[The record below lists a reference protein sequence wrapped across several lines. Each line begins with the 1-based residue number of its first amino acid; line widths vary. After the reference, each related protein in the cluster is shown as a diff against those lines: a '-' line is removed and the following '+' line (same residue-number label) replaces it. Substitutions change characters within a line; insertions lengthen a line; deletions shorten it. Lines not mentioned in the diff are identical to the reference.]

1 MESYIEVYNGHGRAE
16 EQAKAIA
23 KHYSTTYEKMDD
35 GSCQVKCNEE
45 LERAFTYDEDTF
57 EAACE
62 EVAQC
67 TGVAICVD
75 DIGF

>member
-1 MESYIEVYNGHGRAE
+1 MESCIEVYNGHGCAE

-35 GSCQVKCNEE
+35 GICLVKCNKE
-45 LERAFTYDEDTF
+45 LERAFTYDEETF

-75 DIGF
+75 DIDF